1 MRFIHNTS
9 TDPAFNLAAEE
20 WLLRH
25 TETDIFMLWRNAP
38 AVIVGRNQNTSAE
51 IDEDFAR
58 QRGIR
63 VIRRLTG
70 GGAVFHDLGN
80 VNFTFI
86 QLGQRSSL
94 DFHRF
99 TLPILEALR
108 ALGIDCRFEGRNDL
122 VIDGRK
128 FSGNAQTIEKDRVL
142 HHGTLLFSAEMAD
155 LSGVLKVNQAKY
167 ADKAVKSVRK
177 RVTNISSHLK
187 EPLSVE
193 DFIAH
198 VMRLVAADIPGFRQ
212 DISSGEE
219 ADISALADAKYR
231 TWEWN
236 FGASPAYAFTR
247 VTRTAGGVV
256 EVHLDVSRG
265 IIAEARIFGDF
276 FGVRPV
282 EELERQLA
290 GCAHERKAIEDR
302 LGRVHIGDYISGV
315 EPRDVLHCFF

>member
-1 MRFIHNTS
+1 
-9 TDPAFNLAAEE
+9 
-20 WLLRH
+20 
-25 TETDIFMLWRNAP
+25 MLWRNAP

-198 VMRLVAADIPGFRQ
+198 VMWHVAVGIPGFRQ

-247 VTRTAGGVV
+247 V
-256 EVHLDVSRG
+256 
-265 IIAEARIFGDF
+265 
-276 FGVRPV
+276 
-282 EELERQLA
+282 
-290 GCAHERKAIEDR
+290 K
-302 LGRVHIGDYISGV
+302 
-315 EPRDVLHCFF
+315 